1 MNKKTI
7 SRKLLLGGVGAV
19 ALIAIAA
26 GGGYALTAADEGGE
40 DQPIPAP
47 DREQAEEAALAE
59 TGGGKVTD
67 SELDDE
73 QSKYEIEVTLDD
85 GTQVDVQ
92 LDEDF
97 EVVSSETDGPEDAGD
112 DSDDTDDSG
121 DRAVLA
127 TDREQAEKAALAETG
142 GGTVTS
148 TEADDQSGYEVEVTL
163 DDGTEVDVHLDEGFD
178 VISSRTDGP
187 DDDGDDD

>member
-7 SRKLLLGGVGAV
+7 SRKFLLGGVGAV

-26 GGGYALTAADEGGE
+26 GGGYALTAADEAGD
-40 DQPIPAP
+40 DQPIPAA
-47 DREQAEEAALAE
+47 DREQAEQAALAE
-59 TGGGKVTD
+59 TGGGTVTD

-97 EVVSSETDGPEDAGD
+97 GVVSSETDGPEDAGD
-112 DSDDTDDSG
+112 DSDDTDDSD
-121 DRAVLA
+121 DRAVPA
-127 TDREQAEKAALAETG
+127 TDREQAERAALAETG

-163 DDGTEVDVHLDEGFD
+163 DDGTEVDVHLDESFE
-178 VISSRTDGP
+178 VISSRTDGT
-187 DDDGDDD
+187 DDGDDD

>member
-7 SRKLLLGGVGAV
+7 SRKFLLGGVGAV

-26 GGGYALTAADEGGE
+26 GGGYALTAADEAGD
-40 DQPIPAP
+40 DQPIPAA
-47 DREQAEEAALAE
+47 DREQAEQAALAE
-59 TGGGKVTD
+59 TGGGTVTD

-97 EVVSSETDGPEDAGD
+97 GVVSSETDGPEDAGD
-112 DSDDTDDSG
+112 DSDDSDDTDDSD
-121 DRAVLA
+121 DRAVPA
-127 TDREQAEKAALAETG
+127 TDREQAERAALAETG

-148 TEADDQSGYEVEVTL
+148 TEADDQGGFEVEVTL
-163 DDGTEVDVHLDEGFD
+163 DDGTEVDVHLDESFE
-178 VISSRTDGP
+178 VISSRTDG
-187 DDDGDDD
+187 DEE